1 MQLKL
6 QRSQREGG
14 VMSKSV
20 IFCLDAR
27 VEFNAEEA
35 ANLKRYKMLEQVIYT
50 SEGAKK
56 AAEGSAAAMQ
66 KARGNRLS
74 ADSVDDL
81 LFSAAAGIGG
91 GLKAAALGAVSAMKL
106 RITVNS
112 LQKGQHIEC
121 KSLDELLGA
130 ESAVIEA
137 CKNLRVYL
145 DTAATF
151 DGREVLIDFSSQEAT
166 VVASA
171 PAAMLIAPSTGKPEK
186 TSETPS
192 APAAIAHQSAPQ
204 QTTSTPIRQAEPFKQ
219 LDTDNAL
226 YEMGK
231 KVGALWTGATPVQ
244 RSIAAAALA
253 GVMIVIWLLMFGGD
267 KQSTGQFNAA
277 AETEA
282 ASIQASSMEAQA
294 AATSVE
300 AMQPLPP
307 PQEERTG
314 DRFYSVAEAADALI
328 GPNTP
333 VRPIKWYRADG
344 QLLAELNSDDFSQT
358 LCAQPTYDRARDV
371 FVCP

>member
-14 VMSKSV
+14 VMAKSV

-66 KARGNRLS
+66 KARGNRLPPT
-74 ADSVDDL
+74 DMDDL

-151 DGREVLIDFSSQEAT
+151 DGREVLIAFNTEEPE
-166 VVASA
+166 VLASA
-171 PAAMLIAPSTGKPEK
+171 PAPMLVAPTK
-186 TSETPS
+186 
-192 APAAIAHQSAPQ
+192 AVAAQSAPVPKLAGPVVEPETLDEPVMY
-204 QTTSTPIRQAEPFKQ
+204 QTNLDGTRTP
-219 LDTDNAL
+219 LVDNGWGGLERLIPWLAS
-226 YEMGK
+226 EWERDPR
-231 KVGALWTGATPVQ
+231 KVLLWGGVAVVALWIII
-244 RSIAAAALA
+244 SI
-253 GVMIVIWLLMFGGD
+253 IF
-267 KQSTGQFNAA
+267 
-277 AETEA
+277 
-282 ASIQASSMEAQA
+282 
-294 AATSVE
+294 
-300 AMQPLPP
+300 
-307 PQEERTG
+307 
-314 DRFYSVAEAADALI
+314 
-328 GPNTP
+328 
-333 VRPIKWYRADG
+333 
-344 QLLAELNSDDFSQT
+344 
-358 LCAQPTYDRARDV
+358 
-371 FVCP
+371 